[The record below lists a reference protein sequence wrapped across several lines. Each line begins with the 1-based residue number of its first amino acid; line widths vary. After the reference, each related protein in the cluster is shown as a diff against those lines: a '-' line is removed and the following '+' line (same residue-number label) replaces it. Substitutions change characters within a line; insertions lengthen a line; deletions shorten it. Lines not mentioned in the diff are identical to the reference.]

1 MIAEGP
7 NAYYRL
13 RYHLYL
19 IIPTFFREDLN
30 IRNPSES
37 AHVFK
42 KNYATNV
49 FCLTYLYHLLMP
61 FQPLWQK
68 IY

>member
-30 IRNPSES
+30 IRDPSGS
-37 AHVFK
+37 AHVLK
-42 KNYATNV
+42 KIMQQT
-49 FCLTYLYHLLMP
+49 FFSDISLSPLMP
-61 FQPLWQK
+61 FQQLWQK